1 MPAPTRLFPAPSP
14 TGHYPSSPPVP
25 EAKRR
30 PFVEASTSRIGGFLQ
45 DHKNA
50 LIGAGVGWLVGKVI
64 LSRIPVVNWFVG
76 GKTGAIIGAWI
87 GHAKDKEE
95 RQKRQAI
102 ASIVADELKK
112 ANA

>member
-1 MPAPTRLFPAPSP
+1 MIPQSEIAALLGQAQQTL
-14 TGHYPSSPPVP
+14 P

-30 PFVEASTSRIGGFLQ
+30 PFVEKSTSRIGGFMQ

-64 LSRIPVVNWFVG
+64 LSRIPIIGWFVG
-76 GKTGAIIGAWI
+76 GKTGAILGAWI
-87 GHAKDKEE
+87 GNAKDKEE
-95 RQKRQAI
+95 IKKRKFI
-102 ASIVADELKK
+102 AKIVAEELKN